1 MHLAIDVGNTET
13 MLGLFGPDSLDAR
26 AAWRISSRV
35 ARTGDELRLLLGALL
50 GTGGLELTQ
59 LRRAVLGSVVP
70 AQTGVFRDALAPV
83 LDPESFLSIDSDA
96 ELPIRL
102 DVDEPRTV
110 GADRIVNTL
119 AATHLFHR
127 DTIVVDL
134 GTATTYDCITADGVF
149 VGGVIAP
156 GLQAGREWLKGQTAK
171 LPTVELGPPDHV
183 IGRRTESCV
192 QSGLFHGA
200 VAAVDGIVDRIRE
213 EWGRPDVYVVSTGG
227 WAVALSPHTRSIQ
240 AVHPHLTLLGL
251 ELAGRYRFG
260 ELTDHPTDRAPAVA
274 ERQRFAVDS
283 GVAPSRTEAPG
294 ADPAGPHATP
304 DSTS

>member
-13 MLGLFGPDSLDAR
+13 MLGLFGPDALEPEAH
-26 AAWRISSRV
+26 WRISSRV
-35 ARTGDELRLLLGALL
+35 ARTGDELRLLLAALL
-50 GTGGLELTQ
+50 GTGGVELSQ
-59 LRRAVLGSVVP
+59 LDRAVLGSVVP
-70 AQTGVFRDALAPV
+70 AQIGVFRDALSSV
-83 LDPESFLSIDSDA
+83 LPPDAFLSIDSDA

-102 DVDEPRTV
+102 DVEEPRTV

-119 AATHLFHR
+119 AATHLFKR

-171 LPTVELGPPDHV
+171 LPTVELGPPELV
-183 IGRRTESCV
+183 IGRRTETCV

-213 EWGRPDVYVVSTGG
+213 EWERPDAFVVSTGG

-260 ELTDHPTDRAPAVA
+260 EMSARSTDQAEAVA
-274 ERQRFAVDS
+274 D
-283 GVAPSRTEAPG
+283 
-294 ADPAGPHATP
+294 
-304 DSTS
+304 